1 MVRQPVE
8 EECCA
13 YKQEQYSVGEPAFA
27 MYRSMQLRGVTL
39 FDQMGKPTV
48 IWNHEGEKRRIR
60 QAMKMNGTGPRVMF
74 FAKCTGLSRL
84 RVTITFAEQSL
95 CVFPFLESSRT
106 TSVQPY
112 YEKLRTNSYGCTC
125 CSPLAHCLAGRCGLS
140 ISLYVWEHVQWHL

>member
-48 IWNHEGEKRRIR
+48 ISE
-60 QAMKMNGTGPRVMF
+60 
-74 FAKCTGLSRL
+74 SRGGKKKNPPSNENEWHWTTSHVL
-84 RVTITFAEQSL
+84 CEMHQAEQIACNNYL
-95 CVFPFLESSRT
+95 C
-106 TSVQPY
+106 
-112 YEKLRTNSYGCTC
+112 
-125 CSPLAHCLAGRCGLS
+125 
-140 ISLYVWEHVQWHL
+140 